1 MRVFVATAFAG
12 MGGELCRWQ
21 QGSNTSD
28 PHSGRC
34 VPTHCEA
41 ITNATECSA
50 RSGGM
55 IACAW
60 INASTTSSIIFS
72 KVDDSLPS
80 TSGRCIFYD
89 GNCSV
94 LPSESS
100 CSAMDGCKSTLPV

>member
-1 MRVFVATAFAG
+1 MS
-12 MGGELCRWQ
+12 GELCRWQ

-28 PHSGRC
+28 QHSGRC

-50 RSGGM
+50 HDRGMM

-60 INASTTSSIIFS
+60 INASSSSSNIYS
-72 KVDDSLPS
+72 EDDDSLPLA
-80 TSGRCIFYD
+80 SGRCIVYD

-100 CSAMDGCKSTLPV
+100 CNAMDGCKSTLPV